1 MNDTGVSG
9 GQTQPRIDS
18 VPAIP
23 CTPPPPWVK
32 YDPWPA
38 EGDTANDAFTDNGV
52 LRLLTDLQV
61 SLLQPG
67 VATHVRSVQK
77 ILTRRGAESAAHF
90 ALEFDPKHD
99 QLEVHCI
106 RVWRGGDPIDHAE
119 SGAFQLLRRET
130 QLERLALNGRLTA
143 TLLIPDLRI
152 DDRLEVAFTVC
163 NRNPLFL
170 DRYAAWLIFNAFA
183 PAVEAR
189 QRLLRPTVRNLSF
202 KAFNGPPEAVIEQS
216 PEVEDSRWVIKGQ
229 QRLTGEELL
238 PPWTIKRPCYQV
250 TEFADWGEV
259 ARLFTPHY
267 HPTEFPADI
276 AAKLDEIRDRH
287 SGMAERA
294 VEWLRFVQRE
304 LRYFALAIGQ
314 GGWVPRPLEV
324 IWAGRFG
331 DCKDATRLYVAG
343 ARQLGLDVC
352 PALVSTTHGL
362 ALGEMLPS
370 PFLFNHVIV
379 RLQIGS
385 TTYWLDPTLQGQG
398 GSLERL
404 VQPHVGWALPLLE
417 GQAELARLPE
427 AEPLEHIHCEDTIE
441 FGPDPESPASL
452 RREYTLAHWTADA
465 TRNRLQN
472 EGISKLTAQ
481 LLQELQATWPQITVA
496 TPMAISDDLEAN
508 RLVAAV
514 TYTIPSCWKRDGT
527 SDRWI
532 FALADTFVWKE
543 LAVLTNTRRKFPLVL
558 GRPRRVQWR
567 ARMQMP
573 CRWRGKGLSS
583 TTNEPGI
590 RFVSTLAVEPRQM
603 LLHKELVIERWSLDA
618 ERAEGYAQVVA
629 NLRQNATKI
638 YARTAFGHLR
648 PPLAN
653 KVIVFAR
660 RWRRLLIFIAA
671 LLLIVLLNQLNGQH

>member
-38 EGDTANDAFTDNGV
+38 EGDTSNDAFTDNGV
-52 LRLLTDLQV
+52 LRLLTDVQS

-67 VATHVRSVQK
+67 VATYVHSVQK

-99 QLEVHCI
+99 QLEVHRV
-106 RVWRGGDPIDHAE
+106 RVWRGGDHIDHAD
-119 SGAFQLLRRET
+119 SGALQLLRRET

-143 TLLIPDLRI
+143 TLLIADLRI
-152 DDRLEVAFTVC
+152 EDRLEVAFTVR
-163 NRNPLFL
+163 NRNPVFL

-189 QRLLRPTVRNLSF
+189 QRLLRPSGRKLSF
-202 KAFNGPPEAVIEQS
+202 KAFKGPPQAIVEQS
-216 PEVEDSRWVIKGQ
+216 SGVEESHWVIAGQ
-229 QRLTGEELL
+229 ERLTGEELL
-238 PPWTIKRPCYQV
+238 PPWTIKRPCYQI

-259 ARLFTPHY
+259 ASLFTPHY
-267 HPTEFPADI
+267 HPNELPADI
-276 AAKLDEIRDRH
+276 AAKLDEISNRH
-287 SGMAERA
+287 GGMAERA

-314 GGWVPRPLEV
+314 GGWVPRPLDV

-343 ARQLGLDVC
+343 ARHLGLEVC

-362 ALGEMLPS
+362 ALGDMLPS

-379 RLQIGS
+379 RLQIDS

-417 GQAELARLPE
+417 GQAQLVRLPE
-427 AEPLEHIHCEDTIE
+427 AEPLEHVHCEDSVE
-441 FGPDPESPASL
+441 FGPDPQSPASL

-465 TRNRLQN
+465 MRNRVQN
-472 EGISKLTAQ
+472 EGVSKLTAQ
-481 LLQELQATWPQITVA
+481 LLQELQATWPQITVT
-496 TPMAISDDLEAN
+496 TPLAISDDLEGN
-508 RLVAAV
+508 RLVV
-514 TYTIPSCWKRDGT
+514 TVSYTIPNCWKRQDT
-527 SDRWI
+527 SDRWV
-532 FALADTFVWKE
+532 FVMADTLVWKE
-543 LAVLTNTRRKFPLVL
+543 LALLANTQRKFPLLL
-558 GRPRRVQWR
+558 GRPRRVQWH

-573 CRWRGKGLSS
+573 CRWRGKGFSN
-583 TTNEPGI
+583 TTNEQGI
-590 RFVSTLAVEPRQM
+590 RFASTFDVEPRQIV
-603 LLHKELVIERWSLDA
+603 LHKELVIERWSLDA
-618 ERAEGYAQVVA
+618 EHAAGYAQVVTK
-629 NLRQNATKI
+629 LRQNALTI
-638 YARTAFGHLR
+638 YARVAFGRLR
-648 PPLAN
+648 PPLAS
-653 KVIVFAR
+653 KAIVFAR

-671 LLLIVLLNQLNGQH
+671 LLLIILLNQLNGPH